1 MTPSAPPLASTSG
14 ARWQPLYYI
23 TDFNTQPGACF
34 DQQILPQRFFMNQ
47 KDDRVFLRK
56 FSGIIIG
63 LIIVTAIII
72 ALAFSLRSTPD
83 PNANPSQQR
92 LAEERIAPVAGV
104 RAGSEGQA
112 ALAAVE
118 TQATAT
124 SAESPAGAMSG
135 EQIYQS
141 VCAACHAAGV
151 AGAPVPGSEAMTQR
165 LADKG
170 LDGLVASA
178 INGLNVMPPK
188 GGRPDLSDADIHA
201 AVEFMTK

>member
-1 MTPSAPPLASTSG
+1 
-14 ARWQPLYYI
+14 
-23 TDFNTQPGACF
+23 
-34 DQQILPQRFFMNQ
+34 MNQ

-63 LIIVTAIII
+63 LIIVTAVII

-104 RAGSEGQA
+104 RVGAEGQA
-112 ALAAVE
+112 ELAAE
-118 TQATAT
+118 TQTAAA
-124 SAESPAGAMSG
+124 SAGSPAEAMSG

-141 VCAACHAAGV
+141 VCSACHAAGV
-151 AGAPVPGSEAMTQR
+151 AGAPMPGSDAMAQR

-170 LDGLVASA
+170 LDGLVSSA
-178 INGLNVMPPK
+178 IQGLNVMPPK
-188 GGRPDLSDADIHA
+188 GGRPDLSDEDIHA
-201 AVEFMTK
+201 AVEFMTQ